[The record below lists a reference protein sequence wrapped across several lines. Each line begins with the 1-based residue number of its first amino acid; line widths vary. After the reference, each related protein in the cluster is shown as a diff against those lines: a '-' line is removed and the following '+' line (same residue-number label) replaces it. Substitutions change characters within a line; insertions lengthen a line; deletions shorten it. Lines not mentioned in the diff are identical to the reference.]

1 MEDGSS
7 SSAADRSRAPAAWS
21 PRLMCADA
29 RLCSSMALVASASMA
44 SLKWRTAAK
53 YSERE
58 NAASPA
64 RSAAAASSAAARV
77 TACGRGQRQKH
88 GAKATTAFRAC
99 VTHGAAQL
107 MHDAVQDGAKG
118 GHWYRPLDSRRAVHA
133 RHNARPSVLNM
144 PDRSAVPSVLSEN

>member
-1 MEDGSS
+1 MEEGSS

-64 RSAAAASSAAARV
+64 RSAAAASSAATRV
-77 TACGRGQRQKH
+77 TACGKYTLTDGEVRS
-88 GAKATTAFRAC
+88 ASRAG
-99 VTHGAAQL
+99 VTDGAAQL
-107 MHDAVQDGAKG
+107 MRDAVQGT
-118 GHWYRPLDSRRAVHA
+118 V
-133 RHNARPSVLNM
+133 
-144 PDRSAVPSVLSEN
+144 